1 MKHLMISI
9 LLLVTS
15 IFVAQNTFARETSK
29 VEKAVDEMVSK
40 YEGASG
46 VTCLTVVKGRG
57 LEIMKAMLNKEF
69 GKSFMKGVT
78 RITLIEYTDASQ
90 ENCKSLHKDLEVFQT
105 LMDDFD
111 FNNEE
116 EFAENEY
123 VRCFASEED
132 QALSDFIIAIE
143 DKESK
148 VFMYMAGKITFE

>member
-1 MKHLMISI
+1 MIRI
-9 LLLVTS
+9 LLLVIS
-15 IFVAQNTFARETSK
+15 ILAAHVTFAQEASK

-123 VRCFASEED
+123 IRCFASEED
-132 QALSDFIIAIE
+132 HALSDFIIAIE

>member
-1 MKHLMISI
+1 MKNLIIRI
-9 LLLVTS
+9 LLLVIS

-90 ENCKSLHKDLEVFQT
+90 ENCNSLHKDLEVFQT

-123 VRCFASEED
+123 IRCFACENGD
-132 QALSDFIIAIE
+132 RLSDFVVALE
-143 DKESK
+143 NESSK
-148 VFMYMAGKITFE
+148 TVMYMAGEIIVE

>member
-1 MKHLMISI
+1 MKHLMIRI
-9 LLLVTS
+9 LLLVAS